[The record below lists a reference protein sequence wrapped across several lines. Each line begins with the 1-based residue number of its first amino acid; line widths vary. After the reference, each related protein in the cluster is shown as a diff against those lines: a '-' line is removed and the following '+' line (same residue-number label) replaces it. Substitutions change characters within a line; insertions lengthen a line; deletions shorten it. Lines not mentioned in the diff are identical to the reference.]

1 MASSISHVLITLSDV
16 DTTLVTIAGTETGTS
31 LTLSIQNVSN
41 TAFVYVGDSTVY
53 DGSYGAVLSPG
64 EVISFDDLSPL
75 SEVYA
80 VSNTNGS
87 KVAVMR
93 VLR

>member
-1 MASSISHVLITLSDV
+1 MSVTHQLISLSDV
-16 DTTLVTIAGTETGTS
+16 DSTVVTVPGVESGVS
-31 LTLSIQNVSN
+31 LTLSIQNVD
-41 TAFVYVGDSTVY
+41 TMAFVYVGDSTVY